1 MRFNFKRRMLM
12 LAGIGSWLGAFQAGA
27 AEAVAA
33 PAPAILILGDSLSAE
48 YGLKRG
54 SGWVALLTQR
64 LQRERIAARV
74 VNASISG
81 ETTSGGRSRLPALLQ
96 KHQPSHVI
104 IELGGNDALRGLPLN
119 MTEDNLR
126 VMAQTAKAAGA
137 RVLVAGMQGVLRE
150 CLDAGAV
157 GQAGEV
163 PTPYRASWRVAPRR
177 PTMSMLTMAAGLTG
191 SAASFLAR
199 SFEPHRPCSSPEKAT
214 TITLRWSLARL
225 KR

>member
-74 VNASISG
+74 VAAYSQKDSHVSYLDYG
-81 ETTSGGRSRLPALLQ
+81 SRTLYGVVSSELGPRTRLTTSYIVTMFVGGA
-96 KHQPSHVI
+96 I
-104 IELGGNDALRGLPLN
+104 
-119 MTEDNLR
+119 
-126 VMAQTAKAAGA
+126 
-137 RVLVAGMQGVLRE
+137 
-150 CLDAGAV
+150 
-157 GQAGEV
+157 
-163 PTPYRASWRVAPRR
+163 
-177 PTMSMLTMAAGLTG
+177 G
-191 SAASFLAR
+191 SALGTAVYDWGGWG
-199 SFEPHRPCSSPEKAT
+199 AT
-214 TITLRWSLARL
+214 CA
-225 KR
+225 